1 MTLADLPVLNPSTP
15 GREAKRAFTVAA
27 LFAVFGALYALARA
41 AASAPRDVSA
51 STDPLFGFA
60 FPRGWGIAQAAW
72 SGAATWPSRIAGG
85 DMGTTLAVLAIV
97 IMAIALVVIMHPD
110 ILSRQGPQYVSPA
123 RRITTVAIAFLLAF
137 LMYVGTSRIDDL
149 LTSTITSDP
158 DRARRN
164 LVGFAAISVIL
175 FGGVWSFIGPKDF
188 GRRIPLRIS
197 HGALG
202 GLAVWA
208 AITFATMLSSGPRSF
223 LSGSL
228 DTYYSLLT
236 VDAASGTPG
245 ATAGWAMS
253 TDILTAAVAMAVA
266 GALLTVTA
274 PQSLGPGNRRGGAFV
289 GAIFGLFLAVVS
301 LTTYSV
307 TQKRAATVN
316 YNVTEELSLDK
327 TGVSRASILLSGTDI
342 PIAQRVYRAPVVP
355 SNTADDCMHQP
366 GDDRQ
371 LPAATTNN
379 LQKLTAWLD
388 SHGND
393 VSGAAIRVHNCRAA
407 LQTLRWDVEAARA
420 GIFLSSHPER
430 TGAFTYLLAAPSISA
445 AKPAMLRQILTAMSD
460 TARYQ
465 HGSQAAQQFA
475 DLARI
480 AGDTALEAAW
490 RQRIIQPTAGSMST
504 MIARPA
510 YTDGQV
516 TGRVQSSK
524 AGWRVGLLVAPD
536 PSMGSDPTL
545 SAPRGEGAVL
555 SSMVASADVGA
566 DGRFAFSGL
575 RDGYYMLALLAPE
588 GSSASAMSGLRV
600 TGDPGVFRLEQA
612 RKVKDVG
619 AIAVE
624 Y

>member
-1 MTLADLPVLNPSTP
+1 MTLADLPVLNPSSP
-15 GREAKRAFTVAA
+15 GREAKRAFIVGA

-41 AASAPRDVSA
+41 AASAPRDVST

-60 FPRGWGIAQAAW
+60 FPRGWGISQSAW
-72 SGAATWPSRIAGG
+72 SGAATWPTRIASG
-85 DMGTTLAVLAIV
+85 DMGTTLAVLAVV
-97 IMAIALVVIMHPD
+97 IMAIALVVVMHPD
-110 ILSRQGPQYVSPA
+110 ILSREGPQYVSPA

-137 LMYVGTSRIDDL
+137 MMYVGTSQIDDL

-158 DRARRN
+158 DRARRS
-164 LVGFAAISVIL
+164 LVGIAAISVII

-208 AITFATMLSSGPRSF
+208 AITFATLLSSEPRSF

-236 VDAASGTPG
+236 VDAANGTPG

-274 PQSLGPGNRRGGAFV
+274 PQSLGPGNRRAGAVV
-289 GAIFGLFLAVVS
+289 GAVFGLFLAVVA

-307 TQKRAATVN
+307 TQKRAGTVAW
-316 YNVTEELSLDK
+316 NVTEQLQLDK
-327 TGVSRASILLSGTDI
+327 SAVSRASILLSGADI
-342 PIAQRVYRAPVVP
+342 PVSQRVHRAPGVP
-355 SNTADDCMHQP
+355 SNTADDCMHSP

-371 LPAATTNN
+371 LPAATLSNV
-379 LQKLTAWLD
+379 QKLTAWLAA
-388 SHGND
+388 HGNE
-393 VSGAAIRVHNCRAA
+393 VSGASIRVQSCRAA
-407 LQTLRWDVEAARA
+407 LQALRWDIEAARA
-420 GIFLSSHPER
+420 GIFMTQRPER

-445 AKPAMLRQILTAMSD
+445 AKPGMLRQILAAMSD

-480 AGDTALEAAW
+480 AGDTALEADW

-504 MIARPA
+504 MIARPSYA
-510 YTDGQV
+510 DGQI
-516 TGRVQSSK
+516 TGRLQSSK

-545 SAPRGEGAVL
+545 SAPRGEGAML
-555 SSMVASADVGA
+555 SSMVASLDVGG

-600 TGDPGVFRLEQA
+600 TGDPGVFRLEPA

-619 AIAVE
+619 AVGVD

>member
-1 MTLADLPVLNPSTP
+1 MTLADLPVLNPSSP
-15 GREAKRAFTVAA
+15 GREAKRALVVGA

-60 FPRGWGIAQAAW
+60 FPRGWGISQAAW

-85 DMGTTLAVLAIV
+85 DMGTTLAVLAVV

-123 RRITTVAIAFLLAF
+123 RRITTVVIAFVIAF

-164 LVGFAAISVIL
+164 LVGFAALSVIL

-236 VDAASGTPG
+236 VDAANGAAG

-274 PQSLGPGNRRGGAFV
+274 PQSLGPGNRRGGALI
-289 GAIFGLFLAVVS
+289 GAVFGLFLALVS
-301 LTTYSV
+301 
-307 TQKRAATVN
+307 
-316 YNVTEELSLDK
+316 
-327 TGVSRASILLSGTDI
+327 
-342 PIAQRVYRAPVVP
+342 
-355 SNTADDCMHQP
+355 
-366 GDDRQ
+366 
-371 LPAATTNN
+371 ATT
-379 LQKLTAWLD
+379 
-388 SHGND
+388 
-393 VSGAAIRVHNCRAA
+393 
-407 LQTLRWDVEAARA
+407 
-420 GIFLSSHPER
+420 
-430 TGAFTYLLAAPSISA
+430 
-445 AKPAMLRQILTAMSD
+445 
-460 TARYQ
+460 
-465 HGSQAAQQFA
+465 
-475 DLARI
+475 
-480 AGDTALEAAW
+480 
-490 RQRIIQPTAGSMST
+490 
-504 MIARPA
+504 
-510 YTDGQV
+510 
-516 TGRVQSSK
+516 
-524 AGWRVGLLVAPD
+524 
-536 PSMGSDPTL
+536 
-545 SAPRGEGAVL
+545 
-555 SSMVASADVGA
+555 
-566 DGRFAFSGL
+566 
-575 RDGYYMLALLAPE
+575 
-588 GSSASAMSGLRV
+588 
-600 TGDPGVFRLEQA
+600 
-612 RKVKDVG
+612 
-619 AIAVE
+619 
-624 Y
+624 